1 MYELYNIGTFRENTA
16 EVFGCVTEQTQE
28 FSLFAG
34 RASYIE
40 ERTEKS
46 IVHWTSQNNRNYN
59 VGAILETANSI

>member
-16 EVFGCVTEQTQE
+16 EVFGCVTKQTQE

-40 ERTEKS
+40 ERTERKVLCIGLLKT
-46 IVHWTSQNNRNYN
+46 IVTTM
-59 VGAILETANSI
+59 LELF